1 VEFDGVLMEILAFI
15 LTMLIALF
23 VVNAMLMW
31 WARR

>member
-1 VEFDGVLMEILAFI
+1 VEPHGVLMEILAFI